1 MTRTSARFAARH
13 PARAASPGLL
23 VFVASLALVAV
34 SLLVGC
40 GSSTETMQKKLD
52 RISAQDL
59 QDIVAEI
66 PPKAKSVTLV
76 KPYFRV
82 DKYTEFHGDTAIVY
96 QAMATV
102 YFFYLDPS
110 MGLCQLRQYRYKRT
124 SEMWDRY
131 EVRLIHTPEKFS
143 GVSGQ

>member
-1 MTRTSARFAARH
+1 
-13 PARAASPGLL
+13 
-23 VFVASLALVAV
+23 
-34 SLLVGC
+34 
-40 GSSTETMQKKLD
+40 MQKKLES
-52 RISAQDL
+52 IGASDL
-59 QDIVAEI
+59 QDIVAEL
-66 PPKAKSVTLV
+66 PVTAKSAMLG
-76 KPYFRV
+76 KPYFKI

-110 MGLCQLRQYRYKRT
+110 VGLCQLRQYRYKRT

-143 GVSGQ
+143 GATGH